1 MDFEIGKI
9 RTTHGLKGE
18 LKVFPTTDDP
28 KRFDQLKNKQVYVV
42 QDRQTGK
49 YTIQSVRYQKDL
61 VLVKFKEID
70 DIDQA
75 AKLRA
80 GTIKIDQSLA
90 VPLEEGEFYLKDL
103 YGMQV
108 VSDTG
113 ETLGELID
121 IMFTGANNV
130 YVVEPATVQP
140 GKKKKDILI
149 PHTQQCILNI
159 DVEAKQMLVHIP
171 NGLID

>member
-42 QDRQTGK
+42 QERQTGK
-49 YTIQSVRYQKDL
+49 YTIQTVRYQKDL
-61 VLVKFKEID
+61 VLIKFKELD

-75 AKLRA
+75 AKLRS
-80 GTIKIDQSLA
+80 GVIKIDKSLA
-90 VPLEEGEFYLKDL
+90 VPLEDDEFYLKDL

-108 VSDTG
+108 VTDTG
-113 ETLGELID
+113 ETLGELTD

-130 YVVEPATVQP
+130 YVVEPAVTAP

-149 PHTQQCILNI
+149 PHTKQCILDI
-159 DVEAKQMLVHIP
+159 DIPAKQMLVHIP
-171 NGLID
+171 KGLLD